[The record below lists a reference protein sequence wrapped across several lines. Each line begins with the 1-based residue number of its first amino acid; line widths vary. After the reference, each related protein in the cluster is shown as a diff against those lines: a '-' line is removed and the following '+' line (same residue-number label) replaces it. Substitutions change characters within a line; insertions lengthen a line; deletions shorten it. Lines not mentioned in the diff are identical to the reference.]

1 MTKFEKEL
9 IALLKK
15 HKKNSLN
22 TKWNNPAVVKAYEVD
37 VEAYAARLKKFL
49 EENPEP
55 RKVAGTYDKWPDTPI
70 KVRDGYYVATAEDAV
85 DARIRDAWE
94 DNKYKLNEPLP
105 CDYDLVRYS
114 EYNDE
119 VPSGFWR
126 P

>member
-22 TKWNNPAVVKAYEVD
+22 IRWNNPSVVKKYEKDAKAYE
-37 VEAYAARLKKFL
+37 ARLKKFL

-55 RKVAGTYDKWPDTPI
+55 KKVAGTYDKWPDTPI
-70 KVRDGYYVATAEDAV
+70 KVRDGYYVKTAKDATLAK
-85 DARIRDAWE
+85 IRDAWE
-94 DNKYKLNEPLP
+94 DKKYKLNEPSP
-105 CDYDLVRYS
+105 YDYDLVRYS